1 MLLTL
6 HSRSVRRLGLPTYS
20 TWVGVESFNRLLLLH
35 CHLPLPITFLTKQKS
50 DQFRIARKMPRSHL
64 IRSCFPLLEAY
75 GEAIATMVSMGGLFL
90 EIHSFRQGAPWTARG
105 FRNLLA
111 ITSIRVTRT

>member
-6 HSRSVRRLGLPTYS
+6 HSRSVRRLGLPTNS
-20 TWVGVESFNRLLLLH
+20 TWVGVESFDRLLLFH

-50 DQFRIARKMPRSHL
+50 DQFHIARKMPRSHL

-75 GEAIATMVSMGGLFL
+75 GEAIATLVSMSLRLWVLALGIGL
-90 EIHSFRQGAPWTARG
+90 
-105 FRNLLA
+105 NLLPCP
-111 ITSIRVTRT
+111 